1 MSVQLQYVPCMHWIL
16 LLYAVYRH
24 VSNHSDHHLSSS
36 RAEAAFPSGGVSC
49 ALIGRAL
56 RCVRGCVRVCASWRR
71 FRTARES
78 CSCSLTAAEE
88 RDESSRRLCVYRYD
102 INALSL
108 QWSRWQHLHRLSD
121 ASTRDVWRALA
132 AAAEGDSVFV
142 FVRVSV
148 VVWTEDRILRS
159 LTLLYSI
166 LFYSQLFSVSFC
178 SILVCSV
185 TLNLG
190 FNLLNLCIFL
200 YLYLI
205 LYITVFD

>member
-1 MSVQLQYVPCMHWIL
+1 MDWMLARWWAYSYSMCTACTEYYYCMQSTDMCPTIQTIICPRHVLKTPETSVPVRGRVLRSDWPSAEVCRGVCSCLRVMTLFPDGAREPQLQF
-16 LLYAVYRH
+16 
-24 VSNHSDHHLSSS
+24 D
-36 RAEAAFPSGGVSC
+36 SGG
-49 ALIGRAL
+49 G
-56 RCVRGCVRVCASWRR
+56 
-71 FRTARES
+71 AR
-78 CSCSLTAAEE
+78 
-88 RDESSRRLCVYRYD
+88 RRLCVYRYD

-166 LFYSQLFSVSFC
+166 RFYSILFSVVFC
-178 SILVCSV
+178 FFLLYSSLLCNSEF
-185 TLNLG
+185 G
-190 FNLLNLCIFL
+190 F
-200 YLYLI
+200 
-205 LYITVFD
+205 